1 MYKARNLHV
10 LTSILVHADFNQCGK
25 VHGDNIR
32 FITSTPSTSIRLLS
46 VIRSTDDKRIILR
59 ELFDRVVDVIFQAP
73 AIVDH
78 RSDKFLKRFF
88 VIVCHWRREDCA
100 DAYERIAA
108 ESLLTKRSE

>member
-1 MYKARNLHV
+1 M
-10 LTSILVHADFNQCGK
+10 
-25 VHGDNIR
+25 
-32 FITSTPSTSIRLLS
+32 
-46 VIRSTDDKRIILR
+46 R

-88 VIVCHWRREDCA
+88 VIVCHGGEKTAA